1 MSVTVQLLGLR
12 AHEIKDH
19 FKRRSLAD
27 LNRYVHGGDAG
38 LVCRGPVLQAWRS
51 WQFLT
56 YADVHGYPA
65 WLRRRSAGQA
75 RPGSNNSAPPLNF
88 FFFFFLII
96 WYVFPQENYLCVKKK
111 KKKKYHLPDCLKAI
125 SVPSD
130 SWFLFA
136 VLCVGE
142 IPFGE
147 LSLVFETISGCEIVH
162 VKKHR
167 FILFQIY
174 DTTCNCL
181 IQEDT

>member
-56 YADVHGYPA
+56 YADVHDYPA

-75 RPGSNNSAPPLNF
+75 RPGSNYSAPPLNF

-111 KKKKYHLPDCLKAI
+111 KKVSSARLSK
-125 SVPSD
+125 SNFGSF
-130 SWFLFA
+130 WFL
-136 VLCVGE
+136 VLICCSLCWRDSFRWVK
-142 IPFGE
+142 FGIRDYIW
-147 LSLVFETISGCEIVH
+147 LWNCSRKET
-162 VKKHR
+162 
-167 FILFQIY
+167 
-174 DTTCNCL
+174 
-181 IQEDT
+181 